1 MNSVPRVVPAGNQR
15 WREHRASY
23 RPPREP
29 LDPRCYAVDLVSEKD
44 AKAFVCRHHYSCS
57 FPASRLRVGL
67 YRARP
72 ATRAELVGVAV
83 FSVPMTQAVITR
95 WTGLPPSRGVEL
107 GRLVLLDEVEG
118 NAETWFL
125 ARAFRLL
132 AATLPEVHAVVS
144 FSDPM
149 QRVAEDGHLV
159 TPGHVG
165 SCLQSFNGRHVG
177 RSKSRT
183 LVLDR
188 GGRVVS
194 DRALAK
200 IRNDERGAGYAYSQ
214 LVAAGAPTI
223 HAGES
228 GRDYV
233 SRALIEGPFRK
244 VRHPG
249 NLAYVWPSATAPRG
263 VVNNFPAALPYRK
276 AFNTVVTA
284 RQAACCDGNSPGS
297 SQTIEVD
304 TVADVARARE

>member
-1 MNSVPRVVPAGNQR
+1 MSANPLPAGNQR

-29 LDPRCYAVDLVSEKD
+29 IDPRRYAVDLVAEND
-44 AKAFVCRHHYSCS
+44 AKRFVCTHHYSRS

-67 YRARP
+67 YRHRP
-72 ATRAELVGVAV
+72 IARAELVGVAV
-83 FSVPMTQAVITR
+83 FSVPMTQSVIPR
-95 WTGLPPSRGVEL
+95 WTGLAPSSGIEL
-107 GRLVLLDEVEG
+107 GRLVLLDEIEG

-125 ARAFRLL
+125 AGAFKLL
-132 AATLPEVHAVVS
+132 GTHLPEVQAIVS

-149 QRVAEDGHLV
+149 QRVSDDGHLV

-177 RSKSRT
+177 RSKART

-214 LVAAGAPTI
+214 LLAAGAPPI
-223 HAGES
+223 RAGES

-233 SRALIEGPFRK
+233 SRALAEGPFRR

-249 NLAYVWPSATAPRG
+249 NLAYVWPSATAPHRISEA
-263 VVNNFPAALPYRK
+263 FPPALPYRK
-276 AFNTVVTA
+276 AFNTVI
-284 RQAACCDGNSPGS
+284 AAPVKSPALGS
-297 SQTIEVD
+297 
-304 TVADVARARE
+304 ARAYPPVVT

>member
-1 MNSVPRVVPAGNQR
+1 MSATTMPVGNQR

-29 LDPRCYAVDLVSEKD
+29 LDPRRYAVDLVAEND
-44 AKAFVCRHHYSCS
+44 AKRFVCAHHYSRS

-67 YRARP
+67 YRTAP
-72 ATRAELVGVAV
+72 VAPAELVGVAV
-83 FSVPMTQAVITR
+83 FSVPMTQSVIPR
-95 WTGLPPSRGVEL
+95 WTGLPAKQGVEL
-107 GRLVLLDEVEG
+107 GRLVLLDEIEG
-118 NAETWFL
+118 NAETWLL
-125 ARAFRLL
+125 ARAFKLL
-132 AATLPEVHAVVS
+132 GAALPDVQAVVS

-149 QRVAEDGHLV
+149 QRLSEDGHLV

-177 RSKSRT
+177 RSKVRT

-188 GGRVVS
+188 AGRVVS

-214 LVAAGAPTI
+214 LVAAGAPPI
-223 HAGES
+223 RPGES

-233 SRALIEGPFRK
+233 ARALIEGPFRK

-249 NLAYVWPSATAPRG
+249 NLAYVWPSATAPRRIADT
-263 VVNNFPAALPYRK
+263 FPPALPYRK
-276 AFNTVVTA
+276 AFNTVVAGAPLESACGKEA
-284 RQAACCDGNSPGS
+284 R
-297 SQTIEVD
+297 
-304 TVADVARARE
+304 

>member
-1 MNSVPRVVPAGNQR
+1 MSPNQPPGGNQR

-29 LDPRCYAVDLVSEKD
+29 INPRRYAVDLVAEND
-44 AKAFVCRHHYSCS
+44 AKRFVCTHHYSMA
-57 FPASRLRVGL
+57 FPASRVRVGL
-67 YRARP
+67 YRTKPVA
-72 ATRAELVGVAV
+72 RAELVGVAV

-132 AATLPEVHAVVS
+132 GATLPEVHAIVS

-149 QRVAEDGHLV
+149 QRVSDDGHLV
-159 TPGHVG
+159 TPGHAG

-177 RSKSRT
+177 RSKART

-214 LVAAGAPTI
+214 LLAAGAPPI
-223 HAGES
+223 RPGES

-233 SRALIEGPFRK
+233 SRALTEGPFRK

-249 NLAYVWPSATAPRG
+249 NLAYVWPSATAPRRLADT
-263 VVNNFPAALPYRK
+263 FPPPLPYRK
-276 AFNTVVTA
+276 AFNTVVAATPLESA
-284 RQAACCDGNSPGS
+284 RGKE
-297 SQTIEVD
+297 T
-304 TVADVARARE
+304 R